1 MTRSAFTL
9 KQVHLQALLAVLS
22 ACGASTLVTLLLR
35 GAPELAVSNPG
46 TFWLVLISVLAVAG
60 VMLPLAGTVRR
71 LAPLHARRTPLFF
84 LIPALIQAVFLDP
97 RFSAFP
103 VQLFCILGVVIGLLG
118 SIITLFDA
126 LETRQTTTPARSR
139 LTE

>member
-9 KQVHLQALLAVLS
+9 KQAHLQALLVVLS

-35 GAPELAVSNPG
+35 GAPELAVSDPG
-46 TFWLVLISVLAVAG
+46 TFWLVLLVVLGAAA
-60 VMLPLAGTVRR
+60 VMLPLAGSARR
-71 LAPLHARRTPLFF
+71 LAALHARRTPLFF
-84 LIPALIQAVFLDP
+84 LIPALVQAVFLDP

-103 VQLFCILGVVIGLLG
+103 VQLFCMLGVLIGLVG
-118 SIITLFDA
+118 SMITLFDA
-126 LETRQTTTPARSR
+126 LETRQARTPARSR